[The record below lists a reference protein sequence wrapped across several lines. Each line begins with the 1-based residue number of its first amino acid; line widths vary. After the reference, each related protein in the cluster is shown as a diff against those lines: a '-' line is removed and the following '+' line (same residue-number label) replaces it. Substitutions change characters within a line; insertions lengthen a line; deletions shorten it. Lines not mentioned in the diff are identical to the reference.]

1 MTRDEATLG
10 ILGGILHSATRTSL
24 RAAELQ
30 ADVER
35 LQAHLRAHGEEPAT
49 AAELA
54 SVLEAVRRLTILVQT
69 HSSTVTSAEG
79 VNIPGWR
86 GRLRRLLRR
95 ATRGRSS

>member
-49 AAELA
+49 ADELA
-54 SVLEAVRRLTILVQT
+54 QVLEAVRRLAILVQT
-69 HSSTVTSAEG
+69 HSSTVTAADRLILE
-79 VNIPGWR
+79 R
-86 GRLRRLLRR
+86 RRDRLRAWLRR
-95 ATRGRSS
+95 RLG